1 MVNIA
6 AINSAD
12 TIGKLKKTNMFRFP
26 KIKNILFVTGQKIK
40 YKKNSFQSIGEDDLI
55 SVFSSRYCRCK
66 SRHKSLWVLD
76 FLPWGGF

>member
-55 SVFSSRYCRCK
+55 SVFSSR
-66 SRHKSLWVLD
+66 
-76 FLPWGGF
+76 

>member
-40 YKKNSFQSIGEDDLI
+40 YKKIPFNRLEKMI
-55 SVFSSRYCRCK
+55 
-66 SRHKSLWVLD
+66 
-76 FLPWGGF
+76 